1 MDFTPFFEKNT
12 IQSQFREKWK
22 YEILGQIELKKHEDF
37 DKLAKNCEIFGKT
50 NKINFEG
57 FGIFCIFT
65 RLSPRKSVIIF
76 DEVQECPLARQAIKK
91 LVKDHRYDYIETGS
105 LISIKKK
112 KTKNIRIPSEE
123 TCIQWITR
131 NSAGLWATPLR

>member
-37 DKLAKNCEIFGKT
+37 DKLAKKNCEIFGKT

-57 FGIFCIFT
+57 FGIFLYLCT
-65 RLSPRKSVIIF
+65 QNQTKM
-76 DEVQECPLARQAIKK
+76 DERFFK
-91 LVKDHRYDYIETGS
+91 LILKQGR
-105 LISIKKK
+105 
-112 KTKNIRIPSEE
+112 
-123 TCIQWITR
+123 
-131 NSAGLWATPLR
+131 